1 MTQLELLEKA
11 KEAME
16 TAYAPYSNFKVGA
29 ALETENGV
37 IYTGCNIENSSYGV
51 CNCAE
56 RTALFKA
63 ISEGQRHFR
72 RMAIVGGKNGIFT
85 DFCYPCGVCRQAL
98 SEFVDP
104 SFPILLQ
111 NEKGKLISTT
121 LGELLPEAFALF
133 PTEETDL

>member
-29 ALETENGV
+29 ALEAEDGSL
-37 IYTGCNIENSSYGV
+37 YTGCNIENSSYGV

-72 RMAIVGGKNGIFT
+72 RMAIVGGKNGILS

-111 NEKGKLISTT
+111 NGEGSIRSST
-121 LGELLPEAFALF
+121 LGELLPEAFALSQR
-133 PTEETDL
+133 EETDL

>member
-72 RMAIVGGKNGIFT
+72 RMAIVGGKNGTIT
-85 DFCYPCGVCRQAL
+85 DFCYPCGICRQAL

-111 NEKGKLISTT
+111 NGEGKLISST
-121 LGELLPEAFALF
+121 LGELLPEAFALS